1 MQWLSLSLL
10 CESFVAE
17 WMYND
22 ISTKI
27 DLQQYG
33 NVRGSSTTLCLID
46 FLNFIYEELEKRKTA
61 VTATFID
68 FKKAFDLVDHNI
80 VIKKAIALGVR
91 ECIIPWIADF
101 LSGRRQSVRYLGA
114 MSDFLPTTCGVPQGT
129 ILGSLC
135 FLVLINDALLDTS
148 LRWKYV
154 DDCTFAISINTDS
167 PDHAPLQQTL
177 DTLQQWSDSNHM
189 SINPSKTVVLNFSVS
204 ITPLPPLSLTLGDHT
219 LDCITSTRILGLTV
233 DDKLNWNQHTNN
245 TLKAASFRLY
255 MLRRLKTFG
264 MPTLELISI
273 YKTFILPKLTYASP
287 AWSCSL
293 TDTQLRRL
301 ERVQKRALKIS
312 LGANYSTYEEALVTA
327 NLQKL
332 EDIYKENQR
341 RLARKLMKDS
351 RHRHLLPV
359 DAPPPAYYLRHANT
373 IVPNTPRTERYL
385 NSPIPSLTSII
396 NEY

>member
-1 MQWLSLSLL
+1 MYKKLCSFRTNRSVTPLDLPMALTKEFALELAKPLCIIVNASIQQGKSPSQWKDSFVSPVPKIPTPLALGDLRPITLTQVASLL

-204 ITPLPPLSLTLGDHT
+204 ITPLPPPFPYP
-219 LDCITSTRILGLTV
+219 
-233 DDKLNWNQHTNN
+233 W
-245 TLKAASFRLY
+245 
-255 MLRRLKTFG
+255 
-264 MPTLELISI
+264 
-273 YKTFILPKLTYASP
+273 
-287 AWSCSL
+287 
-293 TDTQLRRL
+293 
-301 ERVQKRALKIS
+301 
-312 LGANYSTYEEALVTA
+312 
-327 NLQKL
+327 
-332 EDIYKENQR
+332 
-341 RLARKLMKDS
+341 
-351 RHRHLLPV
+351 
-359 DAPPPAYYLRHANT
+359 
-373 IVPNTPRTERYL
+373 
-385 NSPIPSLTSII
+385 
-396 NEY
+396 